1 MKRKRRLD
9 RYAVKRYVARY
20 INGGEAL
27 VNDSGI
33 PEGAGGAA
41 LSADPPGK
49 LPGHVAIIMDGNGR
63 WAEARNLPRSE
74 GHRAGTAA
82 ARAAVEE
89 CLGIGIAEL
98 TLYTFSRENWS
109 RPVREVRFL
118 FKLLTDFINKEL
130 PVLEK
135 RGVRLLLI
143 GETAELPLYARRAL
157 DRACLRTRNN
167 ERMVLTLALNYS
179 GREDIA
185 RACRMY
191 MQSGAPVSALDP
203 DMLARSLYTAG
214 RPDPDLVIRTGGE
227 KRLSNFLL
235 FQAAYSELY
244 FCDIL
249 WPDFSP
255 ADLHDALR
263 DYAGRTRRYGGTGG
277 QSGCGDPQP
286 PAPPG

>member
-1 MKRKRRLD
+1 M
-9 RYAVKRYVARY
+9 
-20 INGGEAL
+20 
-27 VNDSGI
+27 NDSGI
-33 PEGAGGAA
+33 LEDACGAA
-41 LSADPPGK
+41 PCAEPAGK

-82 ARAAVEE
+82 ARAVVEE

-109 RPVREVRFL
+109 RPAREVRFL
-118 FKLLTDFINKEL
+118 FRLLTDFINKEL
-130 PVLEK
+130 PDLEK

-157 DRACLRTRNN
+157 DRACLRTRHNG
-167 ERMVLTLALNYS
+167 RMVLTLALNYS

-185 RACRMY
+185 RACRLY
-191 MQSGAPVSALDP
+191 MQSGAFASALDP
-203 DMLARSLYTAG
+203 ETLSRLLYTAD

-244 FCDIL
+244 FCDVL

-255 ADLHDALR
+255 ADLRDALR

-277 QSGCGDPQP
+277 QPECGNPQP
-286 PAPPG
+286 SAR

>member
-1 MKRKRRLD
+1 
-9 RYAVKRYVARY
+9 
-20 INGGEAL
+20 
-27 VNDSGI
+27 
-33 PEGAGGAA
+33 
-41 LSADPPGK
+41 
-49 LPGHVAIIMDGNGR
+49 VAIIMDGNGR
-63 WAEARNLPRSE
+63 WAEAGNLPRSE

-89 CLGIGIAEL
+89 CLDIGIAEL

-109 RPVREVRFL
+109 RPAREVRFL
-118 FKLLTDFINKEL
+118 FRLLTDFINREL
-130 PVLEK
+130 PDLEK

-167 ERMVLTLALNYS
+167 ERLMLTLALNYS

-185 RACRMY
+185 RACRLY
-191 MQSGAPVSALDP
+191 MQSGAPASALSQET
-203 DMLARSLYTAG
+203 LAGLLYTAG
-214 RPDPDLVIRTGGE
+214 RSDPDLVIRTGGE

-244 FCDIL
+244 FCDVL

-277 QSGCGDPQP
+277 QPGQGCPQP
-286 PAPPG
+286 PAPAGRLPSGGC